1 MMISDNL
8 ERAYNLLQSL
18 TIISTKGNV
27 DALSAALLLIQ
38 DSYFMAKE
46 AEKDAGTKADPK

>member
-18 TIISTKGNV
+18 TVISTKGNV

-46 AEKDAGTKADPK
+46 AEKDAGTKADPE